1 MYVTKK
7 GSKTESDPLPMEQM
21 NVPIDPNDPGSV
33 KVRLRGTSGGES
45 NNKVINRLMHNIG
58 RQGPKLGYM
67 KFMLR
72 AHRWNIDID
81 RRLKLVLS
89 IKEPR
94 TLEWY
99 LHKALQSYCASY
111 GRMVY
116 PPEFTLSDEFNVD
129 KGWEPIGI
137 YYGRYSRWQ
146 EVDEKVQI
154 PMQVESESLSAT
166 DDPESTT
173 TSTSAATSPPPP
185 PAQNSPPAAAA
196 PSASSSSPPSS
207 SPQPQWNTAHGRK
220 GDTASPASS
229 CYRRLGGHMPTA
241 TALNVYLPDNVPLSE
256 LQHET
261 FWRIVIGWETV
272 HRNRLGTR
280 GTDRQAQEVA
290 DSWKHGHLQM
300 IRQNINYVGYGG
312 LIRAQHAKNFC
323 LRLECLFFSHRCT
336 HKLLFKE

>member
-1 MYVTKK
+1 M
-7 GSKTESDPLPMEQM
+7 
-21 NVPIDPNDPGSV
+21 I
-33 KVRLRGTSGGES
+33 VRLMG
-45 NNKVINRLMHNIG
+45 H
-58 RQGPKLGYM
+58 
-67 KFMLR
+67 
-72 AHRWNIDID
+72 
-81 RRLKLVLS
+81 
-89 IKEPR
+89 
-94 TLEWY
+94 
-99 LHKALQSYCASY
+99 

-129 KGWEPIGI
+129 KGWEPIGT
-137 YYGRYSRWQ
+137 YHGRYSRWQ
-146 EVDEKVQI
+146 EVEEKVQI

-185 PAQNSPPAAAA
+185 PAQNGPPAAAA

-261 FWRIVIGWETV
+261 
-272 HRNRLGTR
+272 
-280 GTDRQAQEVA
+280 
-290 DSWKHGHLQM
+290 
-300 IRQNINYVGYGG
+300 GG
-312 LIRAQHAKNFC
+312 LSSAGKQCMATGWALVGRID
-323 LRLECLFFSHRCT
+323 RCKKWQIHGSMGT
-336 HKLLFKE
+336 CK